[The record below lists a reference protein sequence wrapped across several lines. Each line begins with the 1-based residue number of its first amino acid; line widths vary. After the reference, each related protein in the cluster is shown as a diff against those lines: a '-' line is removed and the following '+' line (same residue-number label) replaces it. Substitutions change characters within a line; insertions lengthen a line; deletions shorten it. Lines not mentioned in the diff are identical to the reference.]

1 MTEKQQLWYAR
12 YLDFIDSG
20 LSQRQ
25 WCRNNHISP
34 STLAYW
40 IKNFSSADEIPTLDT
55 NNMWVEVQE
64 TTTIA
69 TQLASSMD
77 ISTIRLA
84 AGDLKIELPS
94 NVNPNVLFKLVEGL
108 RR

>member
-1 MTEKQQLWYAR
+1 
-12 YLDFIDSG
+12 
-20 LSQRQ
+20 
-25 WCRNNHISP
+25 
-34 STLAYW
+34 
-40 IKNFSSADEIPTLDT
+40 
-55 NNMWVEVQE
+55 MWVEVQE
-64 TTTIA
+64 TTTTA